1 MNRSDIQGVKRC
13 IVKVGSALITADGAG
28 LDLRA
33 IDSWVEQ
40 LAQLHGRGIELVL
53 VSSGSIAEGMSR
65 LGWADKP
72 NEVNKLQAAAAV
84 GQMGLVQAYES
95 AFKKHG
101 IGTAQMLLTHGDMA
115 DRRRYLNA
123 RGTLTTL
130 LQLGVVPVVNEND
143 TVTTAEIR
151 VGDND
156 TLGALVGNLVGADL
170 LIILTDQS
178 GLFDSDPRTNPGAKL
193 ISSAKAGDPALPKM
207 AGPSGTAI
215 GSGGMLTKVLAAEKA
230 ARSGTSTLIA
240 SGRESNV
247 LLRAFDGEQVGTL
260 LQADHVPMVA
270 RKQWL
275 ANQLQV
281 RGRVVVDAGAAK
293 VLRSS
298 GSSLLPVGV
307 TSVSGEFQRGE
318 LLMVESAEGE
328 EIARGLA
335 NYGTSDVKEILGLPS
350 KALPGVLGQRMRE
363 PELIHR
369 DNMTLTAAVVE
380 G

>member
-1 MNRSDIQGVKRC
+1 MDRADIPQTKRWV
-13 IVKVGSALITADGAG
+13 VKVGSALITADGAG
-28 LDLRA
+28 LDLQA
-33 IDSWVEQ
+33 IESWVAQ
-40 LAQLHGRGIELVL
+40 LAELRAAGIEVVL
-53 VSSGSIAEGMSR
+53 VSSGSIAEGISR
-65 LGWADKP
+65 LQWSERP
-72 NEVNKLQAAAAV
+72 REVNKLQAAAAV

-130 LQLGVVPVVNEND
+130 LELGIVPVVNEND

-156 TLGALVGNLVGADL
+156 TLGALVGNLVSADL
-170 LIILTDQS
+170 LVILTDQS
-178 GLFDSDPRTNPGAKL
+178 GLFDADPRSNPGATL
-193 ISSAKAGDPALPKM
+193 ISEGRAGDPAHVRM
-207 AGPSGTAI
+207 AGSSGTAI
-215 GSGGMLTKVLAAEKA
+215 GSGGMLTKILAAEKA

-240 SGRESNV
+240 SGREPDV
-247 LLRAFDGEQVGTL
+247 LLRAFRGEQIGTL
-260 LQADHVPMVA
+260 LSAESMPMVA

-281 RGRVVVDAGAAK
+281 RGTVVVDEGAAK

-307 TSVSGEFQRGE
+307 TAVRGDFQRGE
-318 LLMVESAEGE
+318 LLAVETEDGE

-335 NYGTSDVKEILGLPS
+335 NYGTADVTEIIGLPS
-350 KALPGVLGQRMRE
+350 RRLAEVLGARMRE
-363 PELIHR
+363 PELLHR
-369 DNMTLTAAVVE
+369 DNMTITAGVLV
-380 G
+380 

>member
-1 MNRSDIQGVKRC
+1 MIRSEIPAVKRC

-28 LDLRA
+28 LDLQA
-33 IDSWVEQ
+33 IDSWVQQ
-40 LAQLHGRGIELVL
+40 LAKLHARGVELVL

-65 LGWADKP
+65 LGWAQKP
-72 NEVNKLQAAAAV
+72 SEVNKLQAAAAV
-84 GQMGLVQAYES
+84 GQMGLVQAYET

-123 RGTLTTL
+123 RGALTTL

-156 TLGALVGNLVGADL
+156 TLGALVANLVGADL
-170 LIILTDQS
+170 LVILTDQI
-178 GLFDSDPRTNPGAKL
+178 GLFDADPRTNPDAKL
-193 ISSAKAGDPALPKM
+193 ISSGEAGDPAYAKM

-240 SGRESNV
+240 SGREPDV
-247 LLRAFDGEQVGTL
+247 LLRAFDGEEVGTL
-260 LQADHVPMVA
+260 LRADRAPLVA

-281 RGRVVVDAGAAK
+281 RGRVVVDAGAVK
-293 VLRSS
+293 VLRDS

-307 TSVSGEFQRGE
+307 VAVRGDFQRGE
-318 LLMVESAEGE
+318 LVAVETESGE

-335 NYGTSDVKEILGLPS
+335 NYGSADVKQVIGLS
-350 KALPGVLGQRMRE
+350 TKAMPETLGQRMRE

-369 DNMTLTAAVVE
+369 DNMTLTTSV
-380 G
+380 

>member
-1 MNRSDIQGVKRC
+1 MQRSDIPRTKRWV
-13 IVKVGSALITADGAG
+13 VKVGSALITADGAG
-28 LDLRA
+28 LDLEA
-33 IDSWVEQ
+33 IESWVAQ
-40 LAQLHGRGIELVL
+40 LATLRTAGVELVL

-65 LGWADKP
+65 LNWRDRP
-72 NEVNKLQAAAAV
+72 REVNKLQAAAAV

-123 RGTLTTL
+123 RATLTTL
-130 LQLGVVPVVNEND
+130 LELGVVPVVNEND

-156 TLGALVGNLVGADL
+156 TLGALVGNLVSADL
-170 LIILTDQS
+170 LVILTDQA
-178 GLFDSDPRTNPGAKL
+178 GLFDADPRANPDASL
-193 ISSAKAGDPALPKM
+193 ISEGRAGDASYLAM
-207 AGPSGTAI
+207 AGSSGTTL

-230 ARSGTSTLIA
+230 SRSGTSTLIA
-240 SGRESNV
+240 SGRELDV
-247 LLRAFDGEQVGTL
+247 LVRAYTGERVGTL
-260 LQADHVPMVA
+260 LSAEQVPMVA

-281 RGRVVVDAGAAK
+281 RGTVVVDAGAAR

-307 TSVSGEFQRGE
+307 VAVRGDFQRGE
-318 LLMVESAEGE
+318 LLAVETEAGE

-335 NYGTSDVKEILGLPS
+335 NYGSADVAEILGLPS
-350 KALPGVLGQRMRE
+350 SKLAETLGQRMRE
-363 PELIHR
+363 PELLHR
-369 DNMTLTAAVVE
+369 DNMTVTASPAR
-380 G
+380 

>member
-1 MNRSDIQGVKRC
+1 MDRADIPQTKRWV
-13 IVKVGSALITADGAG
+13 VKVGSALITADGAG
-28 LDLRA
+28 LDLQA
-33 IDSWVEQ
+33 IESWVAQ
-40 LAQLHGRGIELVL
+40 LAELRAAGIEVVL
-53 VSSGSIAEGMSR
+53 VSSGSIAEGISR
-65 LGWADKP
+65 LQWSERP
-72 NEVNKLQAAAAV
+72 REVNKLQAAAAV

-130 LQLGVVPVVNEND
+130 LELGIVPVVNEND

-170 LIILTDQS
+170 LVILTDQS
-178 GLFDSDPRTNPGAKL
+178 GLFDADPRSNPGATL
-193 ISSAKAGDPALPKM
+193 IREGRAGDPAHVRM
-207 AGPSGTAI
+207 AGSSGTAI
-215 GSGGMLTKVLAAEKA
+215 GSGGMLTKILAAEKA

-240 SGRESNV
+240 SGREPDI
-247 LLRAFDGEQVGTL
+247 LLRAFRGEQIGTL
-260 LQADHVPMVA
+260 LSAERVPLVA

-281 RGRVVVDAGAAK
+281 RGTVVVDAGAAK

-307 TSVSGEFQRGE
+307 TAVRGDFQRGE
-318 LLMVESAEGE
+318 LLAVETEDGE

-335 NYGTSDVKEILGLPS
+335 NYGTADVTEIIGLPS
-350 KALPGVLGQRMRE
+350 RRLAEVLGARMRE
-363 PELIHR
+363 PELLHR
-369 DNMTLTAAVVE
+369 DNMTITAGVLV
-380 G
+380 

>member
-1 MNRSDIQGVKRC
+1 MERRDIPQVKRC
-13 IVKVGSALITADGAG
+13 VVKVGSALITADGAG
-28 LDLRA
+28 LDLQA
-33 IDSWVEQ
+33 IDSWVAQ
-40 LAQLHGRGIELVL
+40 LAELHAQGVELVL

-65 LGWADKP
+65 LGWAQKP
-72 NEVNKLQAAAAV
+72 IEVNKLQAAAAV
-84 GQMGLVQAYES
+84 GQMGLVQAYET
-95 AFKKHG
+95 AFKRHG

-156 TLGALVGNLVGADL
+156 TLGALVANLVGADML
-170 LIILTDQS
+170 VILTDQS
-178 GLFDSDPRTNPGAKL
+178 GLYDADPRGNPKAKL
-193 ISSAKAGDPALPKM
+193 IGTAKAGDPALPKM

-230 ARSGTSTLIA
+230 ARSGASTLIA
-240 SGRESNV
+240 SGREHNV
-247 LLRAFDGEQVGTL
+247 LLRAFSGEDVGTL

-281 RGRVVVDAGAAK
+281 RGRVVVDEGAVK
-293 VLRSS
+293 VLLNS

-307 TSVSGEFQRGE
+307 TAVFGEFQRGE
-318 LLMVESAEGE
+318 LLQVVSSDGE
-328 EIARGLA
+328 EIARGLC
-335 NYGTSDVKEILGLPS
+335 NYGTSDVNQILGLSS
-350 KALPGVLGQRMRE
+350 KAMPEVLGQRMRE

-369 DNMTLTAAVVE
+369 DNMTLTTVATD
-380 G
+380 

>member
-1 MNRSDIQGVKRC
+1 MQRTELTRVRRC

-28 LDLRA
+28 LDLAA
-33 IDSWVEQ
+33 IESWVMQ
-40 LAQLHGRGIELVL
+40 LAQLHARGVELVL
-53 VSSGSIAEGMSR
+53 VSSGSIAEGVAR
-65 LGWADKP
+65 LGWRERP
-72 NEVNKLQAAAAV
+72 REVDKLQAAAAV
-84 GQMGLVQAYES
+84 GQMGLVQAYET
-95 AFKKHG
+95 AFKRHG

-170 LIILTDQS
+170 LVILTDQA
-178 GLFDSDPRTNPGAKL
+178 GLYDADPRGNPQARL
-193 ISSAKAGDPALPKM
+193 IHEGEAGDPALAAM
-207 AGPSGTAI
+207 AGPSGSSI

-240 SGRESNV
+240 SGREPDV
-247 LLRAFDGEQVGTL
+247 LLRAFDGERVGTWL
-260 LQADHVPMVA
+260 RADRAPMVA

-281 RGRVVVDAGAAK
+281 RGRVVVDEGAAR
-293 VLRSS
+293 VLRDS
-298 GSSLLPVGV
+298 GSSLLPVGAV
-307 TSVSGEFQRGE
+307 SVSGDFQRGE
-318 LLMVESAEGE
+318 LVVVETAAGE
-328 EIARGLA
+328 EIARGLS
-335 NYGTSDVKEILGLPS
+335 NYGSADAAQILRQPS
-350 KALPGVLGQRMRE
+350 RAMPGILGQRMRE
-363 PELIHR
+363 PELVHR
-369 DNMTLTAAVVE
+369 DNLTLT
-380 G
+380 

>member
-1 MNRSDIQGVKRC
+1 MNRSEIPGVKRC

-40 LAQLHGRGIELVL
+40 LAQLHARGVELVL

-130 LQLGVVPVVNEND
+130 LQLGVLPVVNEND

-170 LIILTDQS
+170 LIILTDQA
-178 GLFDSDPRTNPGAKL
+178 GLFDSDPRTNPDATL
-193 ISSAKAGDPALPKM
+193 INTAKAGDPALPKM

-240 SGRESNV
+240 SGREPNV

-281 RGRVVVDAGAAK
+281 RGRIVVDAGAAK
-293 VLRSS
+293 VLRSR

-307 TSVSGEFQRGE
+307 TSVLGEFQRGE
-318 LLMVESAEGE
+318 LLMVETTEGE

-335 NYGTSDVKEILGLPS
+335 NYGTSDVKQILGLPS
-350 KALPGVLGQRMRE
+350 KSMPDVLGQRMRE

-369 DNMTLTAAVVE
+369 DNMTLMVSMTSV
-380 G
+380 

>member
-40 LAQLHGRGIELVL
+40 LAQLHARGIELVL

-193 ISSAKAGDPALPKM
+193 IRSAKAGDPALPKM

-281 RGRVVVDAGAAK
+281 RGRIVVDAGAAK

>member
-193 ISSAKAGDPALPKM
+193 IRSAKAGDPALPKM

-335 NYGTSDVKEILGLPS
+335 NYGTSDVKQILGLPS

>member
-1 MNRSDIQGVKRC
+1 MDRADIPQTKRWV
-13 IVKVGSALITADGAG
+13 VKVGSALITADGAG
-28 LDLRA
+28 LDLQA
-33 IDSWVEQ
+33 IESWVAQ
-40 LAQLHGRGIELVL
+40 LAELRAAGIEVVL
-53 VSSGSIAEGMSR
+53 VSSGSIAEGISR
-65 LGWADKP
+65 LQWSERP
-72 NEVNKLQAAAAV
+72 REVNKLQAAAAV

-130 LQLGVVPVVNEND
+130 LGLGIVPVVNEND

-170 LIILTDQS
+170 LVILTDQS
-178 GLFDSDPRTNPGAKL
+178 GLFDADPRSNPGATL
-193 ISSAKAGDPALPKM
+193 IREGRAGDPAHVRM
-207 AGPSGTAI
+207 AGSSGTAI
-215 GSGGMLTKVLAAEKA
+215 GSGGMLTKILAAEKA

-240 SGRESNV
+240 SGREPDI
-247 LLRAFDGEQVGTL
+247 LLRAFRGEQIGTL
-260 LQADHVPMVA
+260 LSAERVPLVA

-281 RGRVVVDAGAAK
+281 RGTVVVDAGAAK

-307 TSVSGEFQRGE
+307 TAVRGDFQRGE
-318 LLMVESAEGE
+318 LLAVETEVGE

-335 NYGTSDVKEILGLPS
+335 NYGTADVTEIIGLPS
-350 KALPGVLGQRMRE
+350 RRLAEVLGARMRE
-363 PELIHR
+363 PELLHR
-369 DNMTLTAAVVE
+369 DNMTITAGVLV
-380 G
+380 